1 LTLQAVDTAPDIL
14 QTEDK
19 CTVVRPSISGRHCE
33 HCLFCFVA
41 SVWPISWK
49 ILHDTF
55 ELCAGLEMPSL
66 QQRKQWFLRAAA
78 GALQSA
84 GGHFFWH
91 SHNADFYGLPYFGLF
106 YSCTKKPYKLI
117 LEREG
122 KK

>member
-1 LTLQAVDTAPDIL
+1 VQAVDTAPDIVH
-14 QTEDK
+14 TVDK

-33 HCLFCFVA
+33 HYLFCFVA

-66 QQRKQWFLRAAA
+66 QERKKRFLRAAA

-84 GGHFFWH
+84 GGCFFIWY
-91 SHNADFYGLPYFGLF
+91 SHNADFMGFLIVVCF
-106 YSCTKKPYKLI
+106 TAAQKPYKLI
-117 LEREG
+117 LERKV